1 MGGER
6 AEEFAEIQNPPE
18 RGSWKLCLGC
28 VMRMDN
34 LCAQYQALEGHTGH
48 PDLGLSQKREL
59 IPALK
64 DSPRHP
70 TIW

>member
-1 MGGER
+1 
-6 AEEFAEIQNPPE
+6 
-18 RGSWKLCLGC
+18 
-28 VMRMDN
+28 MD
-34 LCAQYQALEGHTGH
+34 LCAHYQALEGHMGL
-48 PDLGLSQKREL
+48 PDLGLSQKHEL